1 MRQPL
6 PGEDAVSAENELDI
20 RGLFRTLWSGKVWI
34 VGMALAFAI
43 AALAYTFLRVRSGAP
58 RRLLTGQRSICWVA
72 FTQQQFLRNLD
83 IKASLASTDQPSVM
97 DEAYKEFIMQL
108 ASGIHAENSGSRLI
122 TISSVWSVIV
132 KPMRRCWMN

>member
-72 FTQQQFLRNLD
+72 FTLNNSFYATWILRPVLRPRTNR
-83 IKASLASTDQPSVM
+83 Q
-97 DEAYKEFIMQL
+97 
-108 ASGIHAENSGSRLI
+108 
-122 TISSVWSVIV
+122 
-132 KPMRRCWMN
+132 